1 MGRAASSAIS
11 RDLAQQFT
19 HASRCPTIPSYICP
33 TLFEAD
39 MPTSVRLDIKTEQTL
54 ARLARKKGTS
64 KSAVLRE
71 AVDCLA
77 RQALHAQA
85 SGGLFARAEDLLGC
99 VSGGAA
105 DLSTR
110 TGAGFR
116 RLLAQKGS
124 SEKPGGLPG

>member
-1 MGRAASSAIS
+1 
-11 RDLAQQFT
+11 
-19 HASRCPTIPSYICP
+19 
-33 TLFEAD
+33 

-77 RQALHAQA
+77 QQALHAQA

-116 RLLAQKGS
+116 RVLAQAKRRAERP
-124 SEKPGGLPG
+124 EKPRGSPD

>member
-1 MGRAASSAIS
+1 
-11 RDLAQQFT
+11 
-19 HASRCPTIPSYICP
+19 
-33 TLFEAD
+33 

-77 RQALHAQA
+77 QHALHAQA

-110 TGAGFR
+110 TGAGFL
-116 RLLAQKGS
+116 RLLPQQNRLAGRS
-124 SEKPGGLPG
+124 STPRGLRD

>member
-1 MGRAASSAIS
+1 
-11 RDLAQQFT
+11 
-19 HASRCPTIPSYICP
+19 
-33 TLFEAD
+33 

-54 ARLARKKGTS
+54 ARLARGKRTS

-77 RQALHAQA
+77 QQALHARVRG
-85 SGGLFARAEDLLGC
+85 SLFARAEDLLGC

-105 DLSTR
+105 DLSTH

-116 RLLAQKGS
+116 RTLTQKKRRAG
-124 SEKPGGLPG
+124 KPGKSRGLLD

>member
-1 MGRAASSAIS
+1 
-11 RDLAQQFT
+11 
-19 HASRCPTIPSYICP
+19 
-33 TLFEAD
+33 LFEAD

-77 RQALHAQA
+77 RQTLHAQA

-116 RLLAQKGS
+116 RLLAQKGR
-124 SEKPGGLPG
+124 SEKPRGLPD

>member
-1 MGRAASSAIS
+1 
-11 RDLAQQFT
+11 
-19 HASRCPTIPSYICP
+19 
-33 TLFEAD
+33 

-77 RQALHAQA
+77 QQALHAQPN
-85 SGGLFARAEDLLGC
+85 SDRFARAEDLLGC

-116 RLLAQKGS
+116 RLLAQKKPRTGRA
-124 SEKPGGLPG
+124 EKLRGLRD